1 MFVGGGECC
10 SKESKSWRAQKS
22 ISCNGVEKIERENMA
37 TFICVEHDTMF
48 FFFLCK
54 DVWWYVEW
62 VEEGDSA
69 TSRCSQLQPH
79 H

>member
-1 MFVGGGECC
+1 MLLKGKQILES
-10 SKESKSWRAQKS
+10 SKEHLLQWSGEDR
-22 ISCNGVEKIERENMA
+22 ERKYGH
-37 TFICVEHDTMF
+37 FICVEHDTMF

>member
-1 MFVGGGECC
+1 
-10 SKESKSWRAQKS
+10 
-22 ISCNGVEKIERENMA
+22 VEKIERENMA

-79 H
+79 R